1 VHLAFLNRINLDLSL
16 FSGGAL
22 QCIPTAYPPFCNYTS
37 VKQLFRNLSILAS
50 VVMFTVIMMTFTGMS
65 DPAYA
70 EEYDFVAG
78 IHNEITFHFRDGIET
93 VNFPVF
99 STTSDLVSNIGSSF
113 EVEGVVGNNP
123 YLYKALDEA
132 YFHRMNTLTAGSAFE
147 YNYRYFDVDVNV
159 VQNENI
165 LKSFTYRNCEIS
177 EYGIST
183 LTDDYESY
191 LAPNTGFA
199 VVNSIDFR
207 CGGVHMN
214 LEQNKHNLKP
224 IDFTDYGSLPFTLAN
239 DVSTFLTFE
248 FDNGAEKIE
257 SVIFTLTSGF
267 AEGNNDGTSFQIITA
282 VLPHPLIDDAIDKSQ
297 KLSGM
302 AYGYNNDF
310 NVSVEFV
317 NSEKKLRG
325 LDFEGCIVSGYD
337 IVTLRDKEEGYT
349 GKRGFATAE
358 ILDVDCSGLT
368 PINPGL
374 DKLYVATDSIMLP
387 PKKYKS
393 LVTTVNDSYNM
404 GTGPHVIATFNFNSG
419 TEVVDF
425 PEFYQGNLIARANP
439 TFQLV
444 GVPDE
449 TPLLYATVDQSIKNT
464 LKSSGINSQTELFD
478 VTLVLVS
485 GDNVARSFDYTSCR
499 IVDYVVKTEHD
510 LEESFYKGFALTNEF
525 YFECLGYVPSNPI
538 YDTLSE
544 TSKANTRSS
553 VDWES
558 EQRPSWGPN
567 FRSS

>member
-1 VHLAFLNRINLDLSL
+1 M
-16 FSGGAL
+16 
-22 QCIPTAYPPFCNYTS
+22 
-37 VKQLFRNLSILAS
+37 KQLFQNLSILAS
-50 VVMFTVIMMTFTGMS
+50 LAMFIVIMMTFTGMS
-65 DPAYA
+65 DPANA

-78 IHNEITFHFRDGIET
+78 IHNEVTFHFGDGVET

-99 STTSDLVSNIGSSF
+99 STTSDLVSNVGSSF

-123 YLYKALDEA
+123 HLHKALDEA
-132 YFHRMNTLTAGSAFE
+132 YLHRMNTLTAGSAFE

-177 EYGIST
+177 EYGIYT

-224 IDFTDYGSLPFTLAN
+224 IDFTDYGSLSFTLAN
-239 DVSTFLTFE
+239 NVSTFLTFE

-267 AEGNNDGTSFQIITA
+267 TEGSNDGASFQIITA

-297 KLSGM
+297 KVSGM
-302 AYGYNNDF
+302 TYGYNNDF

-317 NSEKKLRG
+317 NSEEKLRG
-325 LDFEGCIVSGYD
+325 LDFKGCIVSGYD

-368 PINPGL
+368 PTNPSL
-374 DKLYVATDSIMLP
+374 DKLSATTSSIMAP
-387 PKKYKS
+387 YEKSKS
-393 LVTTVNDSYNM
+393 LTTPVNDSYNM
-404 GTGPHVIATFNFNSG
+404 GTGPHMIATFNFDSG
-419 TEVVDF
+419 TEVVNF

-449 TPLLYATVDQSIKNT
+449 TPLLYAAVDQSIKNT

-478 VTLVLVS
+478 VTLDLAY
-485 GDNVARSFDYTSCR
+485 GDNVVRSFDYTSCR
-499 IVDYVVKTEHD
+499 VIDYIVKTEHD
-510 LEESFYKGFALTNEF
+510 LEESFYKGFALTHEF
-525 YFECLGYVPSNPI
+525 HFECLGYFPSNPV
-538 YDTLSE
+538 YDVLSE
-544 TSKANTRSS
+544 VSKANTRSS
-553 VDWES
+553 IDWES
-558 EQRPSWGPN
+558 EQRQSWGPN

>member
-1 VHLAFLNRINLDLSL
+1 M
-16 FSGGAL
+16 
-22 QCIPTAYPPFCNYTS
+22 QCIPTAYPPFCDYTS
-37 VKQLFRNLSILAS
+37 MNQLFQNLSILTS
-50 VVMFTVIMMTFTGMS
+50 VVMFTVIIMTFTDIS
-65 DPAYA
+65 DSAYA

-78 IHNEITFHFRDGIET
+78 IHNEVTFHFRDGVET

-123 YLYKALDEA
+123 HLHKALDEA
-132 YFHRMNTLTAGSAFE
+132 YLHRMSTGGAFE
-147 YNYRYFDVDVNV
+147 YNYRHFDVNVNV

-177 EYGIST
+177 EYGIFT

-191 LAPNTGFA
+191 LEPNTGFA
-199 VVNSIDFR
+199 IVNSIEFR
-207 CGGVHMN
+207 CSGVHMN

-224 IDFTDYGSLPFTLAN
+224 IALTDYGSLPFTLAN

-267 AEGNNDGTSFQIITA
+267 TEGSNDGPSFQIITA

-297 KLSGM
+297 KLSGL
-302 AYGYNNDF
+302 ATGYNNDF
-310 NVSVEFV
+310 DVSVEFV
-317 NSEKKLRG
+317 KSEEKLRG
-325 LDFEGCIVSGYD
+325 LDFRGCIVSGYD

-374 DKLYVATDSIMLP
+374 DKLSVATDSIMTP
-387 PKKYKS
+387 QEKS
-393 LVTTVNDSYNM
+393 SSLMTFVDNSYNM
-404 GTGPHVIATFNFNSG
+404 GTGPHVIATFNFDSSI
-419 TEVVDF
+419 EVVNF

-444 GVPDE
+444 GVPDG
-449 TPLLYATVDQSIKNT
+449 TPLLYAAVDQSIKNNA
-464 LKSSGINSQTELFD
+464 KSSGINRQTELFD
-478 VTLVLVS
+478 VTLVLAY
-485 GDNVARSFDYTSCR
+485 GDHVTRSFDYTSCR
-499 IVDYVVKTEHD
+499 VVDYIVKTEHD

-525 YFECLGYVPSNPI
+525 YFECLGYVPSNPV
-538 YDTLSE
+538 YDALSE
-544 TSKANTRSS
+544 ISKANTYSS
-553 VDWES
+553 IDWES
-558 EQRPSWGPN
+558 EQRQSWDPN
-567 FRSS
+567 FRSP